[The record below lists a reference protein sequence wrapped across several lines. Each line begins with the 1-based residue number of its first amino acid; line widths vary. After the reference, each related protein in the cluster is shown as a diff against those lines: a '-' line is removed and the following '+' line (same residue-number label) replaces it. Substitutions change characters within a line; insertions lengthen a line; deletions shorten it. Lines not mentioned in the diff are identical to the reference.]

1 MKDLRWIGEIVGL
14 NSEGLWKKFVYVVWD
29 YVGTLWKYQCKC
41 IFSYIGT
48 HSGYQYTEYECTRKD
63 LRWIGYI
70 VGLNSKDLW
79 KIHFQFYFILL
90 SLQPETTYEF
100 LSASLISFKLQRPY
114 PPGPGPGTRAKLMA
128 YGSYLR
134 PATMHSIHI
143 YFVTII
149 FLNLNRHL
157 RHRLIGIDTGWSET
171 TLADDK

>member
-14 NSEGLWKKFVYVVWD
+14 NSEGLWKNFVYVVWD

-48 HSGYQYTEYECTRKD
+48 HIGYQYTEYECTRKD

-90 SLQPETTYEF
+90 SLQPETMSF
-100 LSASLISFKLQRPY
+100 CLPASSASSSQRPY

-143 YFVTII
+143 YFYGPYNSWLLLGLSVGCLY
-149 FLNLNRHL
+149 FF
-157 RHRLIGIDTGWSET
+157 RL
-171 TLADDK
+171 